1 MPFFRMAQKLVYFA
15 HVPKC
20 AGSSVEMYLQRRF
33 GPLAFRD
40 MAHYSDPGPRWT
52 RTSPQHVTVDDLRR
66 LIPPRYFFARFTV
79 LRHPVP
85 RLVSM
90 FKFQRDWEGRIA
102 PGTGLTD
109 WLEGV
114 RREQRAM
121 TSYDYD
127 NHLRPMT
134 AFIPEDTH
142 VFRLEE
148 GGLDQIIPW
157 LDTLQGKAAGPREM
171 PVLNT
176 HGGHMAKRG
185 RTPVEVAVSD
195 TDRALI
201 AELYADDFARF
212 GYDPEAVPE
221 EPDLTERPLPPKP
234 RPDANSKPDA
244 NPKPDPGRDAQKQA
258 LQKGNS

>member
-20 AGSSVEMYLQRRF
+20 AGSSVEVYLQRRF
-33 GPLAFRD
+33 GRLAFRD
-40 MAHYSDPGPRWT
+40 MAHYRDPGTRWT
-52 RTSPQHVTVDDLRR
+52 RTSPQHVTVDDLER
-66 LIPPRYFFARFTV
+66 LIPPKYFFARSTV
-79 LRHPVP
+79 VRHPVP

-90 FKFQRDWEGRIA
+90 FKFQRDWEERID

-114 RREQRAM
+114 RRAAPYE
-121 TSYDYD
+121 YD

-148 GGLDQIIPW
+148 GGLDQVIPW
-157 LDTLQGKAAGPREM
+157 LDALQGEAADPREM

-176 HGGHMAKRG
+176 HGGHMVKRG
-185 RTPVEVAVSD
+185 RAPVEVAVSD

-201 AELYADDFARF
+201 AELYPEDFARF
-212 GYDPEAVPE
+212 GYDPEAVPV
-221 EPDLTERPLPPKP
+221 EPARPEKHLPPGTP
-234 RPDANSKPDA
+234 
-244 NPKPDPGRDAQKQA
+244 PGGQAQKQV
-258 LQKGNS
+258 LRKGTP